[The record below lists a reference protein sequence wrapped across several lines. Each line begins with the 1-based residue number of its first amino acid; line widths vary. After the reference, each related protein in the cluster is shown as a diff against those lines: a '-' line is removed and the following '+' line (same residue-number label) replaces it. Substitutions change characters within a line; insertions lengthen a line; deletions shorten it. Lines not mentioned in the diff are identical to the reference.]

1 LQEELLMRSLKALLA
16 KIDAYENPGEAIQG
30 FKLAEIQTL
39 IDKAAQRYYRTDGQ
53 ETIMTDECY
62 DALIAALRELEPEDE
77 RLTRVGIPYSTDEL
91 RNKVEHPIP
100 MGSLDN
106 TDDGILGY
114 DKWYTDLLAK
124 LSVAS
129 TVVCASLKVDGG
141 SIRLRYEKGR
151 LVEAATRGNG
161 EVGENITANAAN
173 FRGVPTVLAK
183 EIDLDVRGEAI
194 LYVADYK
201 AIRSRDMG
209 GVPFD
214 DIPEKERSNPRNIGN
229 GMLGRDDGQD
239 TDKLHFIA
247 FNCENGRNF
256 ATEQEKFEYLRGLG
270 FQPVPHRICESVE
283 DVEQFYS
290 QTVDQ
295 RDQLPFEI
303 DGVVVCLNSLD
314 QQDRFVTSDPK
325 TRLRPKYARAIK
337 FPHKSNKTV
346 LESVGLTVG
355 HTGAIIPTANLEEV
369 RIGGVNVT
377 HALLNNWDEIGRL
390 GVCIGDTV
398 EVILAGDIIP
408 KIIRVVTPG
417 ANRQAIPEPHRCPAC
432 GDPATRERRGKKGAV
447 VYCTNDTCPEKML
460 QKIDHWIGTSKKGVG
475 ILGIGDTILRT
486 LWDEQVIND
495 PADLYTMTVDQMKDL
510 EMNGGGRIG
519 ESRATEI
526 VRNVAANKHL
536 TLPVF
541 LGSLG
546 IELLGR
552 RRVQILQEAASGELD
567 TLDDWLDDAKLESIK
582 IEGLGDTIRQAIRDG
597 IDENRKL
604 IAKLVSVGVTIDVP
618 VKPEAGDE
626 GPMDGISFCFTGTR
640 ECIEQVQ
647 ELGATI
653 KSSVAKSKPT
663 PDFLVQK
670 DPLSKSNKTKNAEAN
685 GHTRIISLEYLK
697 RVLAGEA
704 SLDDTVP
711 AGEMPLAA
719 AEPAKVDTDALA
731 AELTE

>member
-1 LQEELLMRSLKALLA
+1 
-16 KIDAYENPGEAIQG
+16 
-30 FKLAEIQTL
+30 
-39 IDKAAQRYYRTDGQ
+39 
-53 ETIMTDECY
+53 
-62 DALIAALRELEPEDE
+62 
-77 RLTRVGIPYSTDEL
+77 
-91 RNKVEHPIP
+91 
-100 MGSLDN
+100 
-106 TDDGILGY
+106 
-114 DKWYTDLLAK
+114 
-124 LSVAS
+124 
-129 TVVCASLKVDGG
+129 
-141 SIRLRYEKGR
+141 
-151 LVEAATRGNG
+151 
-161 EVGENITANAAN
+161 
-173 FRGVPTVLAK
+173 
-183 EIDLDVRGEAI
+183 
-194 LYVADYK
+194 
-201 AIRSRDMG
+201 
-209 GVPFD
+209 
-214 DIPEKERSNPRNIGN
+214 
-229 GMLGRDDGQD
+229 
-239 TDKLHFIA
+239 
-247 FNCENGRNF
+247 
-256 ATEQEKFEYLRGLG
+256 
-270 FQPVPHRICESVE
+270 
-283 DVEQFYS
+283 
-290 QTVDQ
+290 
-295 RDQLPFEI
+295 
-303 DGVVVCLNSLD
+303 
-314 QQDRFVTSDPK
+314 
-325 TRLRPKYARAIK
+325 
-337 FPHKSNKTV
+337 
-346 LESVGLTVG
+346 
-355 HTGAIIPTANLEEV
+355 
-369 RIGGVNVT
+369 
-377 HALLNNWDEIGRL
+377 
-390 GVCIGDTV
+390 
-398 EVILAGDIIP
+398 
-408 KIIRVVTPG
+408 
-417 ANRQAIPEPHRCPAC
+417 
-432 GDPATRERRGKKGAV
+432 
-447 VYCTNDTCPEKML
+447 
-460 QKIDHWIGTSKKGVG
+460 
-475 ILGIGDTILRT
+475 
-486 LWDEQVIND
+486 
-495 PADLYTMTVDQMKDL
+495 MKDL